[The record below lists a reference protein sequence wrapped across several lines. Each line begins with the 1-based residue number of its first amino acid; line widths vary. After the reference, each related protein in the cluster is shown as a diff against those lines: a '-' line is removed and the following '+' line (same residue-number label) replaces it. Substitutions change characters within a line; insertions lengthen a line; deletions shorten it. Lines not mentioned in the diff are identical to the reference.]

1 MTISKRLQK
10 NGGFTIVETIVYT
23 FGLVLLIG
31 TMVGLMYY
39 MYNWYQY
46 ATISSKVDQIGL
58 TVMDRLVRDLRTG
71 TDIDLAQSTLNS
83 PTGSIY
89 INTKEAGVDTTKEFS
104 LSNGR
109 IQYEYDGGTA
119 QYLTPQNMSISRFY
133 FKDLST
139 EVSKAIKIEMQITY
153 TTRSGLITHDFN
165 GLAIL
170 RQSYE

>member
-1 MTISKRLQK
+1 MIISKKLQK
-10 NGGFTIVETIVYT
+10 NRGFTLIETIVYT

-58 TVMDRLVRDLRTG
+58 TVMDRLVRDIRTG
-71 TDIDLAQSTLNS
+71 TDIDLAQSTFNS
-83 PTGSIY
+83 ATGQIF
-89 INTKEAGVDTTKEFS
+89 INGKEEGVAITKEFN
-104 LSNGR
+104 LSNNR
-109 IQYEYDGGTA
+109 IQYEYDGGGA

-139 EVSKAIKIEMQITY
+139 SVSKAVKIEIQITY
-153 TTRSGLITHDFN
+153 NTRTGPITHDFN